1 MAHMFLP
8 LCGSIQHDRLPPARS
23 THSPSSLFL
32 PAQGMQHSR
41 ASPAPPTQKDMV
53 GVGWAG
59 DPVLLPPQVPQ
70 PQSRHIPA
78 AYTGTLGSLGVL
90 GPARTMGRK
99 GLILWQGVSM
109 EPGNCQPWVFCLQ
122 DWICSPCLH
131 LSGAVVVRDMRAW
144 RVCQAGYPI
153 SADLEV
159 QGKLSSVS
167 VGPAGAQCVVCW
179 TVMAW
184 EQDCPLAPHRTLSS
198 IPRGS
203 HTLAFSGCLQLHY
216 QLPPVLGDMSQH
228 HPHSR
233 REEGEWGSSM
243 AWEDGQQ
250 GLGADFYSD
259 QTRQRT
265 KHELG
270 MAAAAPLPTYL
281 QVPKVP
287 HWNTSPAADYLH
299 MGGMRP
305 HGGTLWCVVVLICP
319 FIWPHAAT
327 ESFFSPMVPHPVPA
341 YDANSQEKHNALC
354 SCADFTSQHASKPT
368 GWES

>member
-70 PQSRHIPA
+70 PQSCHIPA

-167 VGPAGAQCVVCW
+167 VGPAGAQCCVLDSHG
-179 TVMAW
+179 MGAGLSLGSP
-184 EQDCPLAPHRTLSS
+184 QDPVQHTKGITYPCFLWVSSAPLSTTTCPWGHVSAPS
-198 IPRGS
+198 PQQEG
-203 HTLAFSGCLQLHY
+203 GGG
-216 QLPPVLGDMSQH
+216 VGKQH
-228 HPHSR
+228 
-233 REEGEWGSSM
+233 
-243 AWEDGQQ
+243 
-250 GLGADFYSD
+250 GLG
-259 QTRQRT
+259 RW
-265 KHELG
+265 
-270 MAAAAPLPTYL
+270 AAGLR
-281 QVPKVP
+281 
-287 HWNTSPAADYLH
+287 
-299 MGGMRP
+299 G
-305 HGGTLWCVVVLICP
+305 
-319 FIWPHAAT
+319 
-327 ESFFSPMVPHPVPA
+327 
-341 YDANSQEKHNALC
+341 
-354 SCADFTSQHASKPT
+354 
-368 GWES
+368 